1 MLTRIYG
8 IAFDNKNELNEYLI
22 LQEETE
28 KETIKNSGLQLEFIY
43 VPRNRARD
51 ALLVAKRPY
60 YI

>member
-28 KETIKNSGLQLEFIY
+28 KETIKTRTAIRIIY